1 MSEPVT
7 DEARRVPQW
16 VIAIM
21 MAFACTQPLL
31 MVWFA
36 VAPPEGLVSSGL
48 HIPDS
53 ALFLHS
59 MDMFRSGFE
68 SLYAASDAPLGTQHY
83 SYFALPHLWLYGAVG
98 FLADA
103 LTVSNFMA
111 YGLAAGVGALAYLM
125 AAYFLLREIAPK
137 DADRAFLLFT
147 LSGGLGGVLY
157 IATGALGWHA
167 SAHFNDYF
175 VRYAMYELFEG
186 AHLQP
191 VSHVTRA
198 YYTLSLALCL
208 GALTL
213 LIRGVRNGG
222 WWSTV
227 GAALLLPLGVFID
240 LRYGVFVVALALL
253 FLYCQDDIPV
263 RRRCRYAAA
272 FAVPAALGAFP
283 AWFLLRSNPVAIQNH
298 VDVANHVMYLSPFLS
313 VALFHMIV
321 LPGEVGGRVRYM
333 PTSSR
338 MAATGA
344 MGYLAAFFALFCAYQ
359 VYQGNVVVAR
369 DAVVAQVVSDWA
381 LIGALAGA
389 CWAFARRGRRRPGPR
404 QDWVVLWFLGFLAV
418 SISAFGQGWFLR
430 FGPQRMQILLWL
442 PLCALSAAGMRRLYI
457 ARKRTALLFYTVLIV
472 CGVSSAIVA
481 TLCFQGPLGYRPGQS
496 PYAYTHSE
504 MMTEADATV
513 MGAIGA
519 GSVLALPPASDS
531 IAVLRKNRAVFGVG
545 SFNCSDQRFVT
556 LQADVERFFDP
567 ETADSARRELATRWG
582 MDYVYCSD
590 TWPVAAETV
599 AQLRAAPWL
608 GRVTERGKAVLFLVK
623 GAHGA
628 GTSSSR

>member
-1 MSEPVT
+1 MNEPIA
-7 DEARRVPQW
+7 DEARRIPQW

-21 MAFACTQPLL
+21 VAFACTQPLL
-31 MVWFA
+31 VVWFT

-53 ALFLHS
+53 AILLHS

-68 SLYAASDAPLGTQHY
+68 SLYAASNAPLGTQHY
-83 SYFALPHLWLYGAVG
+83 SYFALPFLWLYGVVG
-98 FLADA
+98 FAADA
-103 LTVSNFMA
+103 LTISTLMA
-111 YGLAAGVGALAYLM
+111 YGLAGGVGAFAYLM
-125 AAYFLLREIAPK
+125 AAYYLLREIASK
-137 DADRAFLLFT
+137 DADRAFLLFA

-167 SAHFNDYF
+167 SAHFDDYF
-175 VRYAMYELFEG
+175 MRYAMYELFEG
-186 AHLQP
+186 AHFQP
-191 VSHVTRA
+191 VSHVTRL

-213 LIRGVRNGG
+213 LIRGVRNAT
-222 WWSTV
+222 WRPCVW
-227 GAALLLPLGVFID
+227 AALLLPLGVFIN
-240 LRYGVFVVALALL
+240 LRYGVFVVALAFL
-253 FLYCQDDIPV
+253 FLNCQDDVAV
-263 RRRCRYAAA
+263 RRRCRYAVA
-272 FAVPAALGAFP
+272 FAVPAALGAVP
-283 AWFLLRSNPVAIQNH
+283 AWLLLCSSPAALQNIG
-298 VDVANHVMYLSPFLS
+298 DMTNHAMYLSPFLS

-321 LPGEVGGRVRYM
+321 LPGEVAGRVRYM
-333 PTSSR
+333 PTPSR

-381 LIGALAGA
+381 LLGAVAGA

-430 FGPQRMQILLWL
+430 FGPQRIQVLLWL
-442 PLCALSAAGMRRLYI
+442 PLCALSASGLRRLHI
-457 ARKRTALLFYTVLIV
+457 TRRRTSLVLHAVLIV
-472 CGVSSAIVA
+472 CGVTSAVVA
-481 TLCFQGPLGYRPGQS
+481 TFCFQGPLGYRPGQS

-504 MMTEADATV
+504 VMTEADAAV

-519 GSVLALPPASDS
+519 GTVLALPPASDS
-531 IAVLRKNRAVFGVG
+531 IVALRKNRVVFGIG
-545 SFNCSDQRFVT
+545 SSDLSGQRFVT
-556 LQADVERFFDP
+556 LQTDVERFFDP
-567 ETADSARRELATRWG
+567 ETADSVRRGLAGRWG

-590 TWPVAAETV
+590 TWPVAAETMT
-599 AQLRAAPWL
+599 QLQAAPWL
-608 GRVTERGKAVLFLVK
+608 SRVTERGKAVLFLVK
-623 GAHGA
+623 DTH
-628 GTSSSR
+628 